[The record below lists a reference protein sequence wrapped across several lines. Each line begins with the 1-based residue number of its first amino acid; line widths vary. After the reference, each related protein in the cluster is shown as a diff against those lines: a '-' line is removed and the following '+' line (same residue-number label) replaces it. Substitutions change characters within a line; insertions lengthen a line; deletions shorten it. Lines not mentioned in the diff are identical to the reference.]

1 MEEIESIKKKRK
13 SVFEQLKIQEKKL
26 KKLEEKK
33 QKEISQTILKSFS
46 FLQEEEIFLKFVS
59 EIEKENSTFL
69 ERIREYIYKEIC
81 EPIEIE
87 LKKENE

>member
-69 ERIREYIYKEIC
+69 DRIREYIYKEIC

>member
-59 EIEKENSTFL
+59 EIEKENSNFL
-69 ERIREYIYKEIC
+69 NK
-81 EPIEIE
+81 IESYFLNE
-87 LKKENE
+87 LKAATLEQESKK

>member
-1 MEEIESIKKKRK
+1 MKEIEKEKKKRK
-13 SVFEQLKIQEKKL
+13 NIFEQLKIQEEKL
-26 KKLEEKK
+26 KNLEKKK

-46 FLQEEEIFLKFVS
+46 FLQEEEIFLKFLS

>member
-33 QKEISQTILKSFS
+33 QKEISQTILKSFF

>member
-33 QKEISQTILKSFS
+33 QKEISQTVLKSFS

>member
-13 SVFEQLKIQEKKL
+13 SVFEQLKIQEKKI